1 MNVLN
6 LVKTENRKDGRTWF
20 AVDPAIAYPAM
31 IKFFVLAKEDE
42 QTAQEIPAQYHNA
55 VLALDDG
62 SPRAVVIDLAR
73 LVLTEM
79 LHQQIKQ
86 QPMGIHILKNEE
98 WKIA

>member
-42 QTAQEIPAQYHNA
+42 QTAEEIPAQYRRQA
-55 VLALDDG
+55 LALDD
-62 SPRAVVIDLAR
+62 SSSRAVVIDLAR

-86 QPMGIHILKNEE
+86 EPMGIHILKNPE
-98 WKIA
+98 WKL

>member
-20 AVDPAIAYPAM
+20 AVDPAVAYPAM

-42 QTAQEIPAQYHNA
+42 RTAQEIPAQYCRQ

-62 SPRAVVIDLAR
+62 SPRSVVLNLVR

-79 LHQQIKQ
+79 LHQAIEQR
-86 QPMGIHILKNEE
+86 PMGVHILKNLE
-98 WKIA
+98 WKL

>member
-42 QTAQEIPAQYHNA
+42 QTAEEIPAQYKNA
-55 VLALDDG
+55 VLALGDKAD
-62 SPRAVVIDLAR
+62 RATTLDLVR

-86 QPMGIHILKNEE
+86 QPMGMHILKNEE